1 MSSKSSVMACFVCLF
16 VLVFASFLSPQP
28 MQSGHLYNF
37 LHVCRY
43 TFQHSFLFY
52 FNNSKSCIFHSSLI
66 WFYSVWF
73 LWSIF
78 LLCAFLHIYTH
89 TNIISASFRSS
100 QERVLPIIVHFRAE
114 MCKLCK
120 ICYICHHFEYQS
132 DLTWGRDLYLLHSF
146 LVNY

>member
-1 MSSKSSVMACFVCLF
+1 MSSKVMACFVCLF
-16 VLVFASFLSPQP
+16 VFGVLLLFCRLYRCNLVICTIPCMS
-28 MQSGHLYNF
+28 
-37 LHVCRY
+37 VY
-43 TFQHSFLFY
+43 TLFSVLFLFY

-66 WFYSVWF
+66 LFYSVWF

-89 TNIISASFRSS
+89 TVTISASFRYS
-100 QERVLPIIVHFRAE
+100 QERALPRPVHFRAE

-120 ICYICHHFEYQS
+120 ICNICHHFEYQS